1 MRDRLAALSAAN
13 TYFAGFSGGADST
26 ALLLALFELG
36 EGLGT
41 PFKAVHVNHGLHADA
56 AKWQRHCQQFCR
68 RRDIEL
74 VCLRIG
80 PGADSG
86 SGVEAEARRLRY
98 AAIAA
103 LLRPGDS
110 LLTAHHADDQA
121 ETVLLNLM
129 RGSGVDGL
137 SAMPPER
144 PLGAGLLQ
152 RPLLDIDKQALRTY
166 LRDRNVG
173 WLEDPSNQLPAH
185 DRNFLRHQIMPVLE
199 QRWPGVV
206 KRLTLTRTAMAET
219 RAMLEDLADEVLGR
233 SLLHPLV
240 LRLENPGA
248 EGPGRFKLLVRRW
261 LRLAGVPPLPA
272 QRLETLWQQVRRAN
286 GSGRVRIGWEH
297 CVLHLYRDQL
307 WLQAG
312 GSVEPCGH
320 HAWPSGGNSV
330 ELGGRLG
337 LLAFEGADETRPPMD
352 MESFGRGRRGELT
365 ILLNG
370 HHQRLKNIFQAAA
383 VPPWLRDAVPLTALD
398 GELSAI
404 GDWCIGDRLRAWL
417 GNTRLQLRW
426 RPRDPLLRYLR
437 DRQHGAEATG
447 PAGDALN

>member
-1 MRDRLAALSAAN
+1 
-13 TYFAGFSGGADST
+13 
-26 ALLLALFELG
+26 LLALIELG

-56 AKWQRHCQQFCR
+56 AKWQRHCEQFCR
-68 RRDIEL
+68 RHDIEI
-74 VCLRIG
+74 VCLRVR
-80 PGADSG
+80 PGAG
-86 SGVEAEARRLRY
+86 SGKGIEAEARRLRY

-137 SAMPPER
+137 SAMPSER

-152 RPLLDIDKQALRTY
+152 RPLLDIDKQALRIF

-173 WLEDPSNQLPAH
+173 WLEDPSNQFPGQ
-185 DRNFLRHQIMPVLE
+185 DRNFLRHQVMPMLE
-199 QRWPGVV
+199 QRWPGVA
-206 KRLTLTRTAMAET
+206 KRLSLTRRAMAET
-219 RAMLEDLADEVLGR
+219 RAMLEDLADEMLGH

-240 LRLENPGA
+240 LRLENPA
-248 EGPGRFKLLVRRW
+248 DAGPGRFKLVVRRW

-272 QRLETLWQQVRRAN
+272 HRLETLWQQVRRAN
-286 GSGRVRIGWEH
+286 GSGKVRVGWEH
-297 CVLHLYRDQL
+297 CALHLYRDQL

-312 GSVEPCGH
+312 GPVEPCPNR
-320 HAWPSGGNSV
+320 AWPAGGNSV
-330 ELGGRLG
+330 ELGGRVG
-337 LLAFEGADETRPPMD
+337 QLAFEGADETRARMD
-352 MESFGRGRRGELT
+352 LESFSRRERGELS

-404 GDWCIGDRLRAWL
+404 GDWCIGDRLGAWL
-417 GNTRLQLRW
+417 GDTRLRLRW
-426 RPRDPLLRYLR
+426 RPRDPLLSYVR
-437 DRQHGAEATG
+437 DRQHVAEATG
-447 PAGDALN
+447 TAGDELN

>member
-1 MRDRLAALSAAN
+1 MHDRLAALSAAN

-26 ALLLALFELG
+26 ALLLALAELS
-36 EGLGT
+36 EDLAT
-41 PFKAVHVNHGLHADA
+41 PFKAIHVNHGLHADA
-56 AKWQRHCQQFCR
+56 AKWQRHCEQFCR
-68 RRDIEL
+68 RHDIEL
-74 VCLRIG
+74 VCLHVR

-86 SGVEAEARRLRY
+86 RGVEAEARRLRY

-137 SAMPPER
+137 SAMPSER

-152 RPLLDIDKQALRTY
+152 RPLLDVDKQALRTY
-166 LRDRNVG
+166 LRDRRVG
-173 WLEDPSNQLPAH
+173 WLEDPSNQFPAH
-185 DRNFLRHQIMPVLE
+185 DRNFLRHQIMPALE

-206 KRLTLTRTAMAET
+206 KRLSLTRRAMAET
-219 RAMLEDLADEVLGR
+219 RAVLEDLADEMLER

-240 LRLENPGA
+240 LRLEDPG
-248 EGPGRFKLLVRRW
+248 ETDPGRFKLVIRRW

-272 QRLETLWQQVRRAN
+272 QRLETLWQQVRQAN
-286 GSGRVRIGWEH
+286 GSGNIRVGWEH

-312 GSVEPCGH
+312 GPAEPCPDR
-320 HAWPSGGNSV
+320 AWPPGGNGV
-330 ELGGRLG
+330 ELGERLG
-337 LLAFEGADETRPPMD
+337 QLAFEGADETRPPVD
-352 MESFGRGRRGELT
+352 LESFSRGGRGELS

-370 HHQRLKNIFQAAA
+370 HHQQLKNIFQAAA
-383 VPPWLRDAVPLTALD
+383 VPPWLRDAVPLTTLD
-398 GELSAI
+398 GELSAV
-404 GDWCIGDRLRAWL
+404 GDWCIGDRLGAWL
-417 GNTRLQLRW
+417 GKTRLRLRW

-437 DRQHGAEATG
+437 DLQHGTEATG
-447 PAGDALN
+447 TAGDELN